1 MGKDAAKSGK
11 EKKHFW
17 KDFKAELKKVIWPTP
32 KQVVNNTVAVITI
45 VVITAVIVFVLDL
58 AFEALNT
65 YGIDKI
71 RSLVT
76 NTENVQDTVEENA
89 ENEEGNIAEEN
100 AENVEGNVEE
110 ENTENTEGNAKN
122 NNAESTD
129 VTEENT
135 DVQE

>member
-1 MGKDAAKSGK
+1 MGKDTAKSSK

-76 NTENVQDTVEENA
+76 NNETVQNTVEENA
-89 ENEEGNIAEEN
+89 ENEEGN
-100 AENVEGNVEE
+100 VEE
-110 ENTENTEGNAKN
+110 ANTENTEGNVEN

-129 VTEENT
+129 VTEKNT

>member
-76 NTENVQDTVEENA
+76 NTENVQDTVEEN
-89 ENEEGNIAEEN
+89 EEGNIEEEN

-110 ENTENTEGNAKN
+110 ENTENTEGNAEN

>member
-1 MGKDAAKSGK
+1 MGKEAAKSGK

-65 YGIDKI
+65 YGIDRI

-76 NTENVQDTVEENA
+76 NTETVQDTVEENA
-89 ENEEGNIAEEN
+89 ENEEGNIEEEN
-100 AENVEGNVEE
+100 AENVEVNVE
-110 ENTENTEGNAKN
+110 
-122 NNAESTD
+122 
-129 VTEENT
+129 
-135 DVQE
+135 

>member
-89 ENEEGNIAEEN
+89 ENEEGNIEEEN

-110 ENTENTEGNAKN
+110 ENTENTEGNAEN

>member
-1 MGKDAAKSGK
+1 MGKDAAKSSK

-76 NTENVQDTVEENA
+76 NTENE
-89 ENEEGNIAEEN
+89 
-100 AENVEGNVEE
+100 EGNVEE
-110 ENTENTEGNAKN
+110 ENTENTEGNAEN